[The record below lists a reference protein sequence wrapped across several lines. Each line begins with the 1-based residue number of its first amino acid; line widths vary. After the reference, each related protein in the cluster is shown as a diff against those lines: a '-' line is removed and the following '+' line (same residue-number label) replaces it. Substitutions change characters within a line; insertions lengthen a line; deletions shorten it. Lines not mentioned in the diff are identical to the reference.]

1 MRICYHRNCVTFD
14 FHHQISLVEDLV
26 FQLTI
31 ALQLNGEQLV
41 VIGSIFPNCHD
52 ELAHGDL
59 WHCNMMCAIITI
71 DTKSHNDK
79 V

>member
-1 MRICYHRNCVTFD
+1 MTLTFGEKTVVDTSDQNEVRICYHRNCVTFD

-26 FQLTI
+26 FQLTG

-41 VIGSIFPNCHD
+41 VIGSILLYFED
-52 ELAHGDL
+52 ELVNVHANG
-59 WHCNMMCAIITI
+59 
-71 DTKSHNDK
+71 